1 MYRTNSL
8 TRTSVILVPFINAGF
23 AIFNYLNPAIQAT
36 TYVLTPMVD
45 ILPEG
50 PPLSKE
56 EQDNLLGELR
66 HQPEA
71 RDMQNAYS
79 RMGATLSLH
88 DLLRGVGG
96 LEKSQCKLSTRQ
108 TKRIEKLLV
117 RAQETHSQLRDT
129 QRDILDKERALADQ
143 LVDLQAVDGGH
154 EME

>member
-1 MYRTNSL
+1 MRYFL
-8 TRTSVILVPFINAGF
+8 LFLVFTNAGF

-50 PPLSKE
+50 PPLTTT

-71 RDMQNAYS
+71 RDMQMAYS

-88 DLLRGVGG
+88 DLLRGIGG
-96 LEKSQCKLSTRQ
+96 LEKTQYKLSARQ
-108 TKRIEKLLV
+108 TKRIEKLLT
-117 RAQETHSQLRDT
+117 RAQETHGKLRDT
-129 QRDILDKERALADQ
+129 QRDILDTERILAAQ
-143 LVDLQAVDGGH
+143 LIDLQAVDGGH